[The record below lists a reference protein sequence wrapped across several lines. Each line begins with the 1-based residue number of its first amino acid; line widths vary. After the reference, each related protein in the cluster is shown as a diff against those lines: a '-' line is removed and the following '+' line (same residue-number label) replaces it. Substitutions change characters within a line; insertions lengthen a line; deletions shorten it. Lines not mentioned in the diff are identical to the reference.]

1 MSFIIQSAS
10 IVILILSLLF
20 DFIYPYH
27 KGILLKIHPVHTC
40 FIIIKKLIKIYA
52 SKLYGVFIALICIL
66 LHLIPLIIT
75 LYLLIEYIASPW
87 NSILYIIFS
96 ALTLKVSYSIRLLVE
111 IGQKIYNYSISGKW
125 ERAKYLTQ
133 LIVRRN
139 VNVLDNEHV
148 LSAAIES
155 LAESLVDGIV
165 SPLFY
170 YPFLGIIGPFLQ
182 RTVNTLDGAI
192 GYKTPELIEQG
203 WFSAKLDTLLNYIP
217 ARLTALYI
225 ILSSIILG
233 YNWKNAWKI
242 YLRDHGKTASL
253 NAGHPMSAMAGVL
266 GISLE
271 KIDQYRLGNKLK
283 PIEPVDVMKTV
294 KIVITVII
302 LHLIFIILIISIIS
316 TLL

>member
-1 MSFIIQSAS
+1 MFS
-10 IVILILSLLF
+10 IFQLIPITILILSLSF
-20 DFIYPYH
+20 DLIYPYH
-27 KGILLKIHPVHTC
+27 KGVLLKIHPVHIC
-40 FIIIKKLIKIYA
+40 FITARKLVRAYA
-52 SKLYGVFIALICIL
+52 GKLYGVFIALVCIL
-66 LHLIPLIIT
+66 LHLVPLVII
-75 LYLLIEYIASPW
+75 LYSIIRFITPPW
-87 NSILYIIFS
+87 NSILYIIFG

-111 IGQKIYNYSISGKW
+111 TGLKIYRYSISGKW
-125 ERAKYLTQ
+125 DRVKYWTQ

-139 VNVLDNEHV
+139 VNALDNEHL

-170 YPFLGIIGPFLQ
+170 YPFLGVLGPFFQ
-182 RTVNTLDGAI
+182 RIVNTLDGAI

-225 ILSSIILG
+225 MLSSIILG

-266 GISLE
+266 GVLLE
-271 KIDQYRLGNKLK
+271 KIDHYRLGNKLK
-283 PIEPVDVMKTV
+283 PIEPEDIIKTV
-294 KIVITVII
+294 KIVVTASI
-302 LHLIFIILIISIIS
+302 LHLIFITLIISFIS